1 MRDQTESHP
10 AEDSTGAEDA
20 DLQLMHRTFDAL
32 RAAYDSKGGLSYKE
46 RMAYLKALSAAVK
59 AQKDALIAAVNE
71 DFGNRST
78 VETGLAELTRI
89 VESSSFA
96 RANLL
101 DWMEPQER
109 EVGWQLRPATA
120 QVRYQPLGVVGIIAP
135 WNYPIQL
142 SLDPLVAAISAGN
155 RALIKP
161 SELTPKTSA
170 ALRALLKSVFPEDVV
185 QIVEGDAKVGAA
197 FAGLPFNHLLFTGS
211 TKVGRAVMKAAAE
224 NLVPVTLE
232 LGGKSP
238 FIVHSSFSTTQAAE
252 RAVWAKCFNSG
263 QTCIAPDYA
272 LVHRAEVDGFVSAAQ
287 AAFAKMYP
295 TVGDNADYTAIISE
309 NHHRRLMSLVSEA
322 EQRGAKVVRCNPAN
336 EDDAKLGKKLPLTL
350 IVDPPKDA
358 ACMTEEIFG
367 TVLPVVP
374 YDDFEEA
381 VRFVNA
387 RPRPL
392 ALYYFDHKGKR
403 VEDVLER
410 TVSGGA
416 GINEALIHVTQE
428 TMPFGGVGPSGM
440 GSYHGYAGF
449 RTFSHEK
456 AVMHQSRMNGMNM
469 LNPPYRGFAKL
480 FQRLMGL

>member
-1 MRDQTESHP
+1 MRDTESP
-10 AEDSTGAEDA
+10 PNEDTIGDDAGLEAMQAAFST
-20 DLQLMHRTFDAL
+20 L
-32 RAAYDSKGGLSYKE
+32 RSAYASKGGLDYKQ
-46 RMAYLKALSAAVK
+46 RMAYLKALSKAIK
-59 AQKDALIAAVNE
+59 AQKDSLIAAVNE
-71 DFGNRST
+71 DFGNRCA

-89 VESSSFA
+89 VESSAFA
-96 RANLL
+96 QQNLI

-120 QVRYQPLGVVGIIAP
+120 QVRYQPLGVVGIISP

-142 SLDPLVAAISAGN
+142 SLDPLVAAIAAGN

-161 SELTPKTSA
+161 SELTPKTNA
-170 ALRALLKSVFPEDVV
+170 ALRALLKGIFPEDVV
-185 QIVEGDAKVGAA
+185 QIVEGDYRVGAA
-197 FAGLPFNHLLFTGS
+197 FAGLPFDHLLFTGS

-238 FIVHSSFSTTQAAE
+238 FIVHSSFNTAQAAE

-272 LVHRAEVDGFVSAAQ
+272 LVHRGEVDAFVNAAQ
-287 AAFAKMYP
+287 AAFGKMYP
-295 TVGDNADYTAIISE
+295 TVGDNPDYTAIISE
-309 NHHRRLMSLVSEA
+309 NHHRRLTALVAEA
-322 EQRGAKVVRCNPAN
+322 EQRGAKVVRCNPGN

-350 IVDPPKDA
+350 VVDPPKDA

-367 TVLPVVP
+367 TVLPIVP

-381 VRFVNA
+381 VRFVNE

-428 TMPFGGVGPSGM
+428 SMPFGGVGPSGM